1 MNASGGSLR
10 NERVTAMQDTLN
22 KTFSDDPSYYSD
34 VEVFNKEPLNCRI
47 YDMTSATKG
56 DGRMRIQSEYDR
68 PVLVGDL
75 LHWQSKWWICT
86 HQQNIH
92 DMFWNGVIERCNHL
106 LKWKDSDGNII
117 ERHCR
122 AEDATKYTL
131 GVTEQNNN
139 VMLPDT
145 RRSVLIPFDTDT
157 VKLLDGRRL
166 LIDKNVLLPKAYEIT
181 NVDRVTKMHGENG
194 IIILTCGSSLLS
206 KNDNIELMIADYYAP
221 TTQYTLEILNLPSP
235 FVIKAGED
243 FSLRI
248 NATKD
253 NEPVLISEIIFT
265 SSDSKVATISNQG
278 IVHGVG
284 IGKCGIS
291 VSFGDKTVNFEAEV
305 QTLPVEKMYS
315 MSLTDTELDN
325 EIIFSDEKQIAVK
338 LFENDIEQN
347 DFAFE
352 CELLDAV
359 GIAEI
364 QSVFSEV
371 GNHAIIVGAIDN
383 TSNLN
388 KVFSVRTWNDKL
400 SVEARLSIKVVGYF

>member
-34 VEVFNKEPLNCRI
+34 VEVFSKEPLNCRI

-75 LHWQSKWWICT
+75 VHWQSEWWICT

-117 ERHCR
+117 ERYCR

-131 GVTEQNNN
+131 GITEQNNN

-145 RRSVLIPFDTDT
+145 RRAVMIPFDKDT

-166 LIDKNVLLPKAYEIT
+166 LIDKNVSVPKAYEIT

-206 KNDNIELMIADYYAP
+206 KNDNIDLMIADYYAP
-221 TTQYTLEILNLPSP
+221 TTQYKLEILNLPSP
-235 FVIKAGED
+235 FIIKEGED
-243 FSLRI
+243 FSLRVS
-248 NATKD
+248 ATKD
-253 NEPVLISEIIFT
+253 TQSVFSQDITFT
-265 SSDSKVATISNQG
+265 SSNPKTATIDTNAV
-278 IVHGVG
+278 VHSVGVG
-284 IGKCGIS
+284 KCIITASLGEKMITS
-291 VSFGDKTVNFEAEV
+291 ELEVQALPIDKTYF
-305 QTLPVEKMYS
+305 LSLIDVESDCKIYYG
-315 MSLTDTELDN
+315 
-325 EIIFSDEKQIAVK
+325 DEKQIEVK
-338 LFENDIEQN
+338 MFEDDVELT
-347 DFAFE
+347 DFIFG
-352 CELLDAV
+352 CEIDDV
-359 GIAEI
+359 DDMAEI
-364 QSVFSEV
+364 IAINNNI
-371 GNHAIIVGAIDN
+371 GNHFIIVRALDN
-383 TSNLN
+383 VANVN
-388 KVFSVRTWNDKL
+388 KIFKVTAWN
-400 SVEARLSIKVVGYF
+400 VEHEIKTELKIKVVG

>member
-1 MNASGGSLR
+1 MR

-75 LHWQSKWWICT
+75 VHWQSEWWICT

-117 ERHCR
+117 ERYCR

-145 RRSVLIPFDTDT
+145 RRSVLIPFDKDT

-166 LIDKNVLLPKAYEIT
+166 LIDKNVPVPKAYEIT

-206 KNDNIELMIADYYAP
+206 KNDNIELMIADYYTL

-235 FVIKAGED
+235 FVIKDGED
-243 FSLRI
+243 FSLKVS
-248 NATKD
+248 ATK
-253 NEPVLISEIIFT
+253 NNQPVLVSEVTFALSNPT
-265 SSDSKVATISNQG
+265 VATISTQG
-278 IVHGVG
+278 LIHGVG
-284 IGKCGIS
+284 VGKCIITAS
-291 VSFGDKTVNFEAEV
+291 LGDKTITTELEV
-305 QTLPVEKMYS
+305 QSLPAAKAYFL
-315 MSLTDTELDN
+315 SLIDTESDCK
-325 EIIFSDEKQIAVK
+325 IYYGDEKQIDVK
-338 LFENDIEQN
+338 MFENDAELA
-347 DFAFE
+347 DFTFE
-352 CELLDAV
+352 CELDDV
-359 GIAEI
+359 NDIAKI
-364 QSVFSEV
+364 IAINNK
-371 GNHAIIVGAIDN
+371 GNHFIIVRALDN
-383 TSNLN
+383 IANIN
-388 KVFSVRTWNDKL
+388 KIFKVKAWN
-400 SVEARLSIKVVGYF
+400 VEHNIKSELEIKVVG